1 MWRMN
6 TNVSMIIP
14 FTSTRL
20 SSDSTT
26 RHDAHTE
33 PQGCDGSIKKEFL
46 AITSV
51 TEVYVQS
58 AFTVFWKNELS
69 EKPGISSVSFSASS
83 NSALAFHSVSGVGFI
98 SSF

>member
-1 MWRMN
+1 MN

-33 PQGCDGSIKKEFL
+33 PQGCDGSIKKEFVMRTL
-46 AITSV
+46 ITFSM
-51 TEVYVQS
+51 Y
-58 AFTVFWKNELS
+58 AHS
-69 EKPGISSVSFSASS
+69 E
-83 NSALAFHSVSGVGFI
+83 
-98 SSF
+98 